1 MTRVKIGVQY
11 TPAPGQS
18 IEETARAATEIE
30 SMGYCCFAVPD
41 HLTRPHQGNRVA
53 VPDPFVLLAR
63 LAADTRTIGLG
74 TMTVL
79 DALRL
84 PAQTLRGAVT
94 LQQISGG
101 RFELGIGAG
110 WQQADLDALGPDVR
124 AARARINS
132 LEHTLTVLRQ
142 AWPTGPAD
150 EDDPRASLSRVL
162 AAGTPGPQVIVAA
175 GTSRMLQVAARF
187 ADTVALTVPTRPRL
201 AGVTPTAVSVAA
213 QIAAARGA
221 RPATMPAPGF
231 HLQIRDLS
239 TKAPKDPDGDWWTVG
254 GSPGQVAD
262 ALRRRADAGIGYLSV
277 CTEDLNLLEWLASQV
292 LPRCEE

>member
-11 TPAPGQS
+11 TPAPGQGVK
-18 IEETARAATEIE
+18 ETVRAAAEIE
-30 SMGYCCFAVPD
+30 SMGYCCFSVPD
-41 HLTRPHQGNRVA
+41 HLTRPHQGLAVA

-63 LAADTRTIGLG
+63 LAADTRAIGLG

-84 PAQTLRGAVT
+84 PVQTLRGAVT

-110 WQQADLDALGPDVR
+110 WQQADLDALSPDVR
-124 AARARINS
+124 SAPVRINS
-132 LEHTLTVLRQ
+132 LEDTLTLLRQ
-142 AWPTGPAD
+142 AWPTGTPAR
-150 EDDPRASLSRVL
+150 DDPRAAPARIL
-162 AAGTPGPQVIVAA
+162 AGGTTRPSVIVAA

-201 AGVTPTAVSVAA
+201 AGITPTATSVAA
-213 QIAAARGA
+213 QIAAVRGA
-221 RPATMPAPGF
+221 RPAQMPAPGF

-239 TKAPKDPDGDWWTVG
+239 TNPPNDPDSDWWTVG
-254 GSPGQVAD
+254 GSPGQIAD
-262 ALRRRADAGIGYLSV
+262 ALRRRADAGVDYLSV
-277 CTEDLNLLEWLASQV
+277 CTEDLHLLEWLASHV
-292 LPRCEE
+292 LPQYEE